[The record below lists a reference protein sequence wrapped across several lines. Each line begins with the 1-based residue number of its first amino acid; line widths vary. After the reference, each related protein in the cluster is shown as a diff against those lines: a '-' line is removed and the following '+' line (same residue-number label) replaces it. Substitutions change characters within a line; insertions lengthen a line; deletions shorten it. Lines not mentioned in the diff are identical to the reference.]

1 MDGFREAI
9 QWIIRLGILFIIGIL
24 IYKIYPINSFFVTIF
39 GSIIFVFAIII
50 PEEKIMTD
58 EDVLVVSKFFI
69 FNLYRVKKVIRLDNV
84 KNVIVAGNHHRTT
97 NINEIIMPYITNGYS
112 FNEIRI
118 IFENG
123 DIQKYRSAI
132 YFEELIKLE
141 SKLNE
146 LIEEKNKRNSFSQP
160 IYREE

>member
-1 MDGFREAI
+1 MYLSNMKPIIKVKMDGFREAI

-69 FNLYRVKKVIRLDNV
+69 FNLYRVK
-84 KNVIVAGNHHRTT
+84 
-97 NINEIIMPYITNGYS
+97 
-112 FNEIRI
+112 
-118 IFENG
+118 
-123 DIQKYRSAI
+123 
-132 YFEELIKLE
+132 
-141 SKLNE
+141 
-146 LIEEKNKRNSFSQP
+146 
-160 IYREE
+160 